1 MNSVEKMERDYFVLV
16 KDYYKYS
23 GLFYLTLLPILVV
36 SAQTNLSKKLKPII
50 MSLYEKRGVSSQK
63 EDVHAAIKNLSKGV
77 FPGAFCNLF
86 PDTAGDKNYVSTV
99 HSDGAGTKAGL
110 GYLAQLCSNL
120 SAERIWKGIA
130 QDSFV
135 MNLDDLLCTGATGP
149 FYISM
154 NIDRNQKKISGE
166 TIAHIINGCQE
177 LCDQLTALGIPCV
190 YCGGETADVGDLVRT
205 ITVNNTFSVRIKK
218 SHVINAASITATGTP
233 AIVGFSSTGK
243 ATYEEFENSGM
254 GSNGLTNARH
264 DVLAPH
270 YRQYTETY
278 SPEIPRDLVYAGKFH
293 LDDSLPGHG
302 GFSIASALLSPTRT
316 YAPMLKTIFDEI
328 GRKYILGLIHCS
340 GGGQTKIGKFGFP
353 GVQYV
358 KDNLFPVPPL
368 FRFLKEARNLP
379 WEEMY
384 TSYNMGHRMEAV
396 IRDKSVAEQ
405 CIAISKSFGID
416 AQVIG
421 YISRYPLGTENRG
434 VRIMTPHK
442 ELLQYDNGIFI
453 GSTTGG

>member
-1 MNSVEKMERDYFVLV
+1 
-16 KDYYKYS
+16 
-23 GLFYLTLLPILVV
+23 
-36 SAQTNLSKKLKPII
+36 
-50 MSLYEKRGVSSQK
+50 MSIYEQRGVSSSK
-63 EDVHAAIKNLSKGV
+63 KDVHEAIKHLSKGV

-86 PDTAGDKNYVSTV
+86 PDTAGNENYVSTV

-120 SAERIWKGIA
+120 SKERIWKGIA

-135 MNLDDLLCTGATGP
+135 MNLDDLLCVGATGP

-154 NIDRNQKKISGE
+154 NLDRNQKKISGE
-166 TIAHIINGCQE
+166 VIAHIINGCQE
-177 LCDQLTALGIPCV
+177 LCEQLTALGIPCV

-205 ITVNNTFSVRIKK
+205 ITVNNTFSVRMKK
-218 SHVINAASITATGTP
+218 AAVINAANINSNGTP
-233 AIVGFSSTGK
+233 VIVGFSSTGK
-243 ATYEEFENSGM
+243 TTYEESENSGI

-278 SPEIPRDLVYAGKFH
+278 SPEIPSDLVYSGKYR
-293 LDDSLPGHG
+293 LDESLPGYG
-302 GFSIASALLSPTRT
+302 AFSIASALLSPTRT
-316 YAPMLKTIFDEI
+316 YAPVLKTIFDVI
-328 GRKYILGLIHCS
+328 GRRYILGLIHCS
-340 GGGQTKIGKFGFP
+340 GGGQTKIGKFGAP
-353 GVQYV
+353 GIQYV
-358 KDNLFPVPPL
+358 KDTLFPLPPL
-368 FRFLKEARNLP
+368 FKFLKEARNLA

-396 IRDKSVAEQ
+396 IRDKVVAEE

-421 YISRYPLGTENRG
+421 YVCPYPISTTNRG
-434 VRIMTPHK
+434 VRIMSP
-442 ELLQYDNGIFI
+442 EGDLLQYDI
-453 GSTTGG
+453 GK